1 MKVSVLIPV
10 YNKAPYLRDC
20 LDSVYAQTHADL
32 EVLAVDDA
40 STDESLALLR
50 AETDPRLRVIA
61 LQENRGPGVAA
72 NAGLEAATGTYIV
85 RLDADDIALPD
96 RVERQVAYMEAHP
109 EVGASGGRVD
119 LFGAEG
125 ASRAFPL
132 EHDACMAELLFGVPV
147 SQGASIL
154 RTSTIREH
162 ELRYE
167 PSWPRIGED
176 WLFWTR
182 MGHVARFGN
191 IAAPVIRYRRGAQN
205 LGHGR
210 DKVADHEVLLRE
222 VFAWYGIPLSERDLT
237 LHLLTL
243 RLFREAPTAGLVE
256 AYRDWLDRLQA
267 LVLERDLFP
276 GEAFRRRI
284 ATAWGGLFHYLADR
298 DRGAA
303 LAHLR
308 LSGWRRDHALYLMK
322 HWTHG
327 LLRPRHRR

>member
-61 LQENRGPGVAA
+61 LPENRGPGGAA

-154 RTSTIREH
+154 RTSVVREH
-162 ELRYE
+162 DLHYD
-167 PSWPRIGED
+167 PAWPRIGED

-182 MGHVARFGN
+182 LGRVSRFGN
-191 IAAPVIRYRRGAQN
+191 LPDPVIRYRRGAQN

-222 VFAWYGIPLSERDLT
+222 VFAWYGIPLSDRDLT
-237 LHLLTL
+237 LHLLAL

-256 AYRDWLDRLQA
+256 AYRDWLDRLQV
-267 LVLERDLFP
+267 LVLERGLFP
-276 GEAFRRRI
+276 AEAFRRRI